1 MIELFALLGVC
12 MYVCVCVCIYIYI
25 CLEENENTN
34 LKRSFVFLLLSV
46 DGTLHIL
53 GTSLLL
59 DM

>member
-1 MIELFALLGVC
+1 MIELFPLLGVC
-12 MYVCVCVCIYIYI
+12 MYVCVYIYI